1 MKRVFFKYNDLLN
14 SYCVANKKEQTANF
28 ELQNLKIILET
39 KNPYKLHLT
48 QSDNKIILWSSD
60 KIKQQASLQFNSK
73 EKNDEF
79 SQTYSQ
85 YSNKRWHDMPKL
97 EITLQNYEMII
108 QKWNEIINSK
118 PEYIIFS
125 QDNVGYVDLIG
136 KDELSAQDLADMKI
150 EHEKY
155 LKYKTAYDKYTKSR
169 PDITDDLWYGP
180 ESSEYEADWQK
191 FLDEPLD

>member
-180 ESSEYEADWQK
+180 DSSEYEADWQK

>member
-108 QKWNEIINSK
+108 Q
-118 PEYIIFS
+118 
-125 QDNVGYVDLIG
+125 
-136 KDELSAQDLADMKI
+136 
-150 EHEKY
+150 
-155 LKYKTAYDKYTKSR
+155 
-169 PDITDDLWYGP
+169 
-180 ESSEYEADWQK
+180 
-191 FLDEPLD
+191 